1 MKVAPVPLVSI
12 IIPTYE
18 QEELAVQAAQS
29 ALSQDYPSFEVIVV
43 DDASP
48 RARYAEIRAITDP
61 RLRFIRR
68 NDNVGRTENYRRSLR
83 DLAQGDWA
91 MILDG
96 DDYLTDAGFIS
107 AAIAAAAADPEVVM
121 VAARTETRTNDRSIV
136 SDHPGDGT
144 LAGLALLDALPDTRY
159 FFQHLAVLYRRLPAV
174 ALDFY
179 RSTTIS
185 SDWESLY
192 RLASHGNVRFLD
204 RVVGVWRIHG
214 GNASGSR
221 ERQAMIDNLDI
232 WEPIYAEA
240 AAQGLPTAIAQRR
253 CTAMIRYMMR
263 QHIPR
268 VARSWADLRDYLTV
282 LRRQH
287 PTALMGMAHGPTLV
301 RLALAMTGYYGKR

>member
-48 RARYAEIRAITDP
+48 RARYAEIRAITDS
-61 RLRFIRR
+61 RLRFVRR
-68 NDNVGRTENYRRSLR
+68 ERNVGRTENYRRSLR
-83 DLAQGDWA
+83 DLARGEWA

-96 DDYLTDAGFIS
+96 DDYLTDAGYVS
-107 AAIAAAAADPEVVM
+107 AAIAAAAADPGIVM
-121 VAARTETRTNDRSIV
+121 VAARTETRTSDRSLV
-136 SDHPGDGT
+136 SDHPGDCVVP
-144 LAGLALLDALPDTRY
+144 GLELLGSLPDTRY
-159 FFQHLAVLYRRLPAV
+159 FFQHLAVLYRRPQAV

-179 RSTTIS
+179 RSATIS

-192 RLASHGNVRFLD
+192 RLASRGNVRFLD

-232 WEPIYAEA
+232 WKPIYAEA
-240 AAQGLPTAIAQRR
+240 AAQGLPAAVARQC

-268 VARSWADLRDYLTV
+268 VARSWADLRDYLV
-282 LRRQH
+282 ALRRRH
-287 PTALMGMAHGPTLV
+287 PSALMGMAHGPTLV
-301 RLALAMTGYYGKR
+301 RLALALIGYYGKR